1 MLTHIFPTLGGGCT
15 DPNTG
20 AVNEEMLRNNLNLA
34 IAAYISRVDGCPC
47 GDTNIR
53 LYRGAD
59 TSEHLKLETRCLP
72 IKGVQTCKGCTAN
85 RTS

>member
-1 MLTHIFPTLGGGCT
+1 MLTHSFPTLGGACT
-15 DPNTG
+15 DANTG
-20 AVNEEMLRNNLNLA
+20 AVNEEMLGNNLNLA

-59 TSEHLKLETRCLP
+59 TSEHLKARDKLLTF
-72 IKGVQTCKGCTAN
+72 
-85 RTS
+85 